1 MRLDADRAGTAERG
15 TGPDV
20 RHRRVLDA
28 ADRSGRRVDAG
39 RRQQL
44 VRALQVGRREAELAP
59 ARVAMDHRAV
69 DEVMVTEQGAGLVNA
84 PFRNQPPDA
93 GAADDEIL
101 VADRVDLLG
110 AQAVAGAE
118 GADPGEVASTAF

>member
-59 ARVAMDHRAV
+59 ARVTMHHRAV
-69 DEVMVTEQGAGLVNA
+69 DEVVVTEQGAGLVNA
-84 PFRNQPPDA
+84 PFRNQPPH
-93 GAADDEIL
+93 AAAAHAEIL
-101 VADRVDLLG
+101 VPDPPALL
-110 AQAVAGAE
+110 APKPAPA
-118 GADPGEVASTAF
+118 P